1 MKTKVEIAGYEIEI
15 EEKDGLIMVK
25 AERED
30 EIVEEFTIETEEFEG
45 GEEGQGQ
52 GEEEVQ
58 GFGDFEGGAQEE
70 GDFEEGDF
78 EGGELEEKD
87 DEVQLESFQSFVN
100 KNAKK

>member
-58 GFGDFEGGAQEE
+58 GFGDFEGGAE
-70 GDFEEGDF
+70 EEGDF
-78 EGGELEEKD
+78 EGED
-87 DEVQLESFQSFVN
+87 DDNDDDDNEVQLESFQSFVN
-100 KNAKK
+100 KNVKK

>member
-25 AERED
+25 AEKDE

-52 GEEEVQ
+52 DDDEVQ

-70 GDFEEGDF
+70 GDFEGE
-78 EGGELEEKD
+78 ELED
-87 DEVQLESFQSFVN
+87 DNEVQLESFQSFVN

>member
-58 GFGDFEGGAQEE
+58 GFGDFEGGAE
-70 GDFEEGDF
+70 EEGDF
-78 EGGELEEKD
+78 EGGED
-87 DEVQLESFQSFVN
+87 DDDDDDNEVQLESFQSFVN
-100 KNAKK
+100 KNVKK

>member
-45 GEEGQGQ
+45 GEEGAAE

-58 GFGDFEGGAQEE
+58 GFGDFEGGAE
-70 GDFEEGDF
+70 EEGDF
-78 EGGELEEKD
+78 EGGEELD
-87 DEVQLESFQSFVN
+87 DEEPKLESFQSFVN
-100 KNAKK
+100 KNKEEK